1 MSHAGI
7 NVRLKECAQFWRLCP
22 FSGVWPTVQQL
33 RSVCCSKQLWLSTR
47 LPRSRMLRYK
57 PTKNARLANPP
68 SFNVASDTSKNE
80 QRKSGSSGFSWFR
93 IFLEDFP
100 TDHYGNSN
108 VNQPKVVSTVSYQQ
122 ESSSKDGV
130 CTLRTWKPVQ
140 GLLEMNKNPEQA
152 IIFQLILML

>member
-1 MSHAGI
+1 MLHAGI
-7 NVRLKECAQFWRLCP
+7 DVRLKECAQFWRLCP

-68 SFNVASDTSKNE
+68 SFNVASDASKNE
-80 QRKSGSSGFSWFR
+80 QWKSGSSR
-93 IFLEDFP
+93 RFLEDFP
-100 TDHYGNSN
+100 TDHHCNSK
-108 VNQPKVVSTVSYQQ
+108 VNQPKVVSTVNYQQ

-140 GLLEMNKNPEQA
+140 GLLEINKNPEQA